1 MKLVCFGLPLA
12 PLLLLEDGHE
22 VLLAVLSP
30 GNHGGG
36 RRLRRRLGSA
46 AVWPEKVD
54 AGLVERKLA
63 EAELLVSWFWPRR
76 LPGGWLARPRHGAL
90 GVHPSLLPRHR
101 GPDPYFW
108 AIDSGDTVT
117 GVSAHRL
124 TEQYD
129 AGDVLAK
136 EQLAIG
142 ARDSWQLARALDR
155 PSLRVLRAAVRQIE
169 TGYARPEPQDERHA
183 TWAPSPGEA
192 ELRVD
197 WGWPTARVLRRIRA
211 LAPVPGLALE
221 FRGVRFRVVRARP
234 AEQYPRALLP
244 GEGTVVS
251 AIPPGEPRPAAPEY
265 GGNNRISPARCHP
278 SGGTGPE
285 ATGMNSLTLVLR
297 TGDGAIAV
305 EQAMVTPESGESWE
319 TAVGEREL
327 AGLASRPVVLDS
339 LDGGP

>member
-12 PLLLLEDGHE
+12 PLLLMEDGHE

-30 GNHGGG
+30 GRHVGG
-36 RRLRRRLGSA
+36 RRLRRRLGSGSI
-46 AVWPEKVD
+46 WPANVD
-54 AGLVERKLA
+54 AGWVERRLA
-63 EAELLVSWFWPRR
+63 EAELLVSWFWTRR
-76 LPGGWLARPRHGAL
+76 LPGSWLGLPRRGAL

-117 GVSAHRL
+117 GVSAHWL
-124 TEQYD
+124 TEKYD

-142 ARDSWQLARALDR
+142 GWDSWQLARALDR

-169 TGYARPEPQDERHA
+169 TGCARPEPQDERQA
-183 TWAPSPGEA
+183 TWAPSPEEA
-192 ELRVD
+192 QLRVD
-197 WGWPTARVLRRIRA
+197 WHWPTDRVLRRIRA

-234 AEQYPRALLP
+234 AKQYPRVLLP
-244 GEGTVVS
+244 GEGAVVQ
-251 AIPPGEPRPAAPEY
+251 AVPPGEPRRAAPECV
-265 GGNNRISPARCHP
+265 GNNRIFPPRGRP
-278 SGGTGPE
+278 PGGTGTE
-285 ATGMNSLTLVLR
+285 HTGNDPLTLVLR

-305 EQAMVTPESGESWE
+305 ERAMVTPESGESRE
-319 TAVGEREL
+319 TAVGEGEL